1 MTETEK
7 LILDKLESMS
17 VDLRE
22 VKDKTARIEDRVT
35 GIEDKVAVI
44 EDRVTGIENKVVV
57 IEDRVTGI
65 ENKVA
70 VIEDRVTGI
79 EDKVAVIED
88 RVTGIENRVTRME
101 LTIENDISKKIDIIG
116 EGHDFLKQRLDEALQ
131 FEKKREGME
140 LELINHRMEI
150 NKMKDRLDIA

>member
-44 EDRVTGIENKVVV
+44 EDRVTGIENKVCLLYTS
-57 IEDRVTGI
+57 ILIYHHLPMGQFRAHNSLWLCWWHFQRQRPLLRQCI
-65 ENKVA
+65 
-70 VIEDRVTGI
+70 
-79 EDKVAVIED
+79 
-88 RVTGIENRVTRME
+88 
-101 LTIENDISKKIDIIG
+101 LHTITMPRICP
-116 EGHDFLKQRLDEALQ
+116 
-131 FEKKREGME
+131 
-140 LELINHRMEI
+140 
-150 NKMKDRLDIA
+150 

>member
-1 MTETEK
+1 M
-7 LILDKLESMS
+7 
-17 VDLRE
+17 
-22 VKDKTARIEDRVT
+22 T

-44 EDRVTGIENKVVV
+44 EDRVTGIENKVTV
-57 IEDRVTGI
+57 IE
-65 ENKVA
+65 N
-70 VIEDRVTGI
+70 
-79 EDKVAVIED
+79 KVAVIED

>member
-1 MTETEK
+1 MADTEK

-35 GIEDKVAVI
+35 GIED
-44 EDRVTGIENKVVV
+44 
-57 IEDRVTGI
+57 
-65 ENKVA
+65 
-70 VIEDRVTGI
+70 
-79 EDKVAVIED
+79 
-88 RVTGIENRVTRME
+88 RVTRME
-101 LTIENDISKKIDIIG
+101 LTIENGISKKIDMIG

-150 NKMKDRLDIA
+150 NKIKDRLDIA

>member
-1 MTETEK
+1 MADTEK

-35 GIEDKVAVI
+35 GIED
-44 EDRVTGIENKVVV
+44 
-57 IEDRVTGI
+57 
-65 ENKVA
+65 
-70 VIEDRVTGI
+70 
-79 EDKVAVIED
+79 
-88 RVTGIENRVTRME
+88 RVTRME
-101 LTIENDISKKIDIIG
+101 LTIENGISKKIDMIG

-150 NKMKDRLDIA
+150 NKTKDGLDIA

>member
-44 EDRVTGIENKVVV
+44 EDRVTGIE
-57 IEDRVTGI
+57 D
-65 ENKVA
+65 
-70 VIEDRVTGI
+70 
-79 EDKVAVIED
+79 
-88 RVTGIENRVTRME
+88 RVTRME
-101 LTIENDISKKIDIIG
+101 LTIENDISQKIDIIG

-131 FEKKREGME
+131 FEKKREG
-140 LELINHRMEI
+140 
-150 NKMKDRLDIA
+150 KMKDRLDIA

>member
-1 MTETEK
+1 MADTEK

-35 GIEDKVAVI
+35 GIED
-44 EDRVTGIENKVVV
+44 
-57 IEDRVTGI
+57 
-65 ENKVA
+65 
-70 VIEDRVTGI
+70 
-79 EDKVAVIED
+79 
-88 RVTGIENRVTRME
+88 RVTRME
-101 LTIENDISKKIDIIG
+101 LTIENGISKKIDMIG

-150 NKMKDRLDIA
+150 NKIKDGLDIA

>member
-44 EDRVTGIENKVVV
+44 EDRVTGIEN
-57 IEDRVTGI
+57 
-65 ENKVA
+65 
-70 VIEDRVTGI
+70 
-79 EDKVAVIED
+79 KVAVIED

>member
-35 GIEDKVAVI
+35 GIENKVA
-44 EDRVTGIENKVVV
+44 V

-70 VIEDRVTGI
+70 VIEN
-79 EDKVAVIED
+79 KVAVIED
-88 RVTGIENRVTRME
+88 RVTGIENRVTRIEDRVTRME